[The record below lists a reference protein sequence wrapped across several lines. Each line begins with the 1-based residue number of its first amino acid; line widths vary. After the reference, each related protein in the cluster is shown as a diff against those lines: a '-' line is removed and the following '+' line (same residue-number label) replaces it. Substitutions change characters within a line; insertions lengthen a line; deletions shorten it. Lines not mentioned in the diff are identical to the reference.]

1 MTLQPKNGNILLFQA
16 LADSGGGGAMQTDD
30 KAIQSDFF
38 NQIGE
43 FTQILNILERMPRAM
58 FMIKNL
64 ESRYVYMSASLRR
77 AIHRDSPAD
86 VIGRTDFDL
95 FPKIIA
101 ESFRQN
107 DFLVFKHGKPL
118 VNEVHVTCFFT
129 QSPCWYFSSK
139 YPVYG
144 RDGDVVGLVTLNEPY
159 EEMMGKQAELNR
171 LLPAI
176 NYVLRNYAEPI
187 TIENLASLCDISESH
202 FMRVFKQQ
210 LNMTAYSYVEQVRL
224 FQAIELLKHGDTSIT
239 QIALDCGF
247 YDHSA
252 FVKRFR
258 KFTGTTPLR
267 YRRSR
272 QPHVSSDQSFVLPKI
287 DI

>member
-1 MTLQPKNGNILLFQA
+1 MHAGDQA
-16 LADSGGGGAMQTDD
+16 V
-30 KAIQSDFF
+30 QSDFF
-38 NQIGE
+38 GQIGE
-43 FTQILNILERMPRAM
+43 FTQILNILERIPAAM

-64 ESRYVYMSASLRR
+64 ESQYVYMSAALRR
-77 AIHRDSPAD
+77 SIHRDSPED

-107 DFLVFKHGKPL
+107 DLLVFNDGKPL

-129 QSPCWYFSSK
+129 QSPCWSFSSK

-144 RDGDVVGLVTLNEPY
+144 RDGGVIGLVTLNEPY
-159 EEMMGKQAELNR
+159 EEVMGQEAELNR

-176 NYVLRNYAEPI
+176 DYVSRHYME
-187 TIENLASLCDISESH
+187 TIKIEKLASLCNISDSH
-202 FMRVFKQQ
+202 FMRIFKQK
-210 LNMTAYSYVEQVRL
+210 LKMTAYRYVEQVRM
-224 FQAIELLKHGDTSIT
+224 FQAIELLKNGDASIT
-239 QIALDCGF
+239 QIALNCGF

-258 KFTGTTPLR
+258 NFTGNTPLNF
-267 YRRSR
+267 RRLH
-272 QPHVSSDQSFVLPKI
+272 QQQLSSDHRLVVLPTI
-287 DI
+287 DK